1 MKWKTIFLS
10 LITFGF
16 FVCSCHSRRTHYPTI
31 DKPGAQNIYY
41 LKYLRVKT
49 KVCNANWVITENLFK
64 RFWKNIT
71 EDDTKKTKSLTEMQ
85 VLTKEF
91 TSYNIKYKSLRK
103 KKKNYKWVN
112 MKYFC
117 SKLKFWCAC
126 ISHVCCLFCNIVL
139 HKYKKL
145 VKTWRGI
152 SVLKNFLK
160 HLCWGHFLTKL
171 QVSRSEHRYFK
182 WTLQNFSKSLIY
194 RTSWMTAPVDSS
206 VAAKVLSI
214 DHILFV
220 FPSFFSFYYW

>member
-1 MKWKTIFLS
+1 MKRKTIFLS

-103 KKKNYKWVN
+103 KKKITNEWTWNIFVASLSFDVLASL
-112 MKYFC
+112 MSVVYFVISSFTNTKNL
-117 SKLKFWCAC
+117 SK
-126 ISHVCCLFCNIVL
+126 HE
-139 HKYKKL
+139 
-145 VKTWRGI
+145 G
-152 SVLKNFLK
+152 
-160 HLCWGHFLTKL
+160 
-171 QVSRSEHRYFK
+171 E
-182 WTLQNFSKSLIY
+182 
-194 RTSWMTAPVDSS
+194 
-206 VAAKVLSI
+206 
-214 DHILFV
+214 
-220 FPSFFSFYYW
+220 